1 MAASVRER
9 ELGRARQARRRARI
23 AEQAAPIPDRY
34 CLSCRASFQPKRSD
48 SWLCSRLCIDRVSYH
63 RKQARATE
71 LAAIM
76 HGVRQ
81 HLRGTPDP
89 FRLEDLQA
97 RWLYDPLPGEVAYRL
112 WFPDLCGLTP
122 EQALQDRELFQR
134 LAGSTGEPS

>member
-1 MAASVRER
+1 
-9 ELGRARQARRRARI
+9 
-23 AEQAAPIPDRY
+23 
-34 CLSCRASFQPKRSD
+34 
-48 SWLCSRLCIDRVSYH
+48 VSYH